1 MTFHLNIIRTK
12 ESILKN
18 TPQLFYQTLPP
29 TSPKTNDIW
38 VSANTLIEYKWIG
51 VWVSLWLND
60 LNLSPSVEI
69 DIFDG
74 NLNDGIVLN
83 GNIENGILIDLNK

>member
-1 MTFHLNIIRTK
+1 
-12 ESILKN
+12 
-18 TPQLFYQTLPP
+18 
-29 TSPKTNDIW
+29 
-38 VSANTLIEYKWIG
+38 VSTNTLIEYKWIG
-51 VWVSLWLND
+51 AWVSLWLND